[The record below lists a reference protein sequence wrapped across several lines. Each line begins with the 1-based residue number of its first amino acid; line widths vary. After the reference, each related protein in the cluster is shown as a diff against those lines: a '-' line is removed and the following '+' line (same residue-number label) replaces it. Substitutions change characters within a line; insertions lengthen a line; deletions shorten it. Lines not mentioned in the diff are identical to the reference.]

1 MNSSEQDCIILVQSD
16 FFRVI
21 QGLINGKNSIMKSAS
36 YLPAKTIMFYYDFMT
51 GEIFLYYESKFL
63 CIGSNILLYTI
74 SLITNFDS
82 VMEAFVV

>member
-1 MNSSEQDCIILVQSD
+1 
-16 FFRVI
+16 
-21 QGLINGKNSIMKSAS
+21 
-36 YLPAKTIMFYYDFMT
+36 MFYYDFMT

-82 VMEAFVV
+82 VMEAFVVWVNIFQKISVEVNLKYKERSLYFINLRTL